1 MDSIPALSIFDLPDE
16 MLAKVFSYF
25 HQESDEAKSLLCTCH
40 RFKNVLEQLVYEYN
54 NYFFF
59 SEFTQQTPL
68 SISQTEIDSLKK
80 CQKRFWNINLSS
92 EMSPDTFTCFKS
104 YYQKHKIR
112 TVGIYCNA
120 KVCTLAKLYEIL
132 WAVKEVESLHIH
144 LWEADCCS
152 TFEHSLG
159 SSTTYN
165 ERRPV
170 KIEFNS
176 LISIFIA
183 SEYRDQ
189 RIISDN
195 FVSLL
200 TWPKLKSFRY
210 SDVRFRSSS
219 VYRMLKYLKAVQKI
233 YIMEFPPIQFVTGF
247 NFSETSIEMRYC
259 NQGIKQI
266 EEFVG
271 ERISSIKYL
280 IVLERESLIYKY
292 NNLIKMVQATVE
304 EIEINLDTV
313 KMLSRQLKF
322 FSAQKLVLHPGDIA
336 ENIGPI
342 SVIFPN
348 VEEISFSGSSMRV
361 QLVFDSDYNLMF
373 SYLPKLKEITGVYRR
388 HSN

>member
-1 MDSIPALSIFDLPDE
+1 MDSIPASSILDLPDE

-25 HQESDEAKSLLCTCH
+25 KLESDEAKSLLCTCH
-40 RFKNVLEQLVYEYN
+40 RFKDVLEQLVYEYN

-59 SEFTQQTPL
+59 SEYTQQTPL
-68 SISQTEIDSLKK
+68 SISQSEIDSLKK
-80 CQKRFWNINLSS
+80 CKKRFWNIEIST
-92 EMSPDTFTCFKS
+92 EMSPDTFIFFKS
-104 YYQKHKIR
+104 YYQKHRIR

-132 WAVKEVESLHIH
+132 CVVKEVESLHIH
-144 LWEADCCS
+144 LWKADDCS
-152 TFEHSLG
+152 TYEHSLG
-159 SSTTYN
+159 PSMSFN

-170 KIEFNS
+170 KIEFNN
-176 LISIFIA
+176 LISIYIA
-183 SEYRDQ
+183 SDYRDQ

-200 TWPKLKSFRY
+200 SLPKLRTFRF

-219 VYRMLKYLKAVQKI
+219 VYRMLKYLKTVQKI
-233 YIMEFPPIQFVTGF
+233 YIMEFSPMQFVTGF
-247 NFSETSIEMRYC
+247 YFSGTSIEMRYC
-259 NQGIKQI
+259 SQGIKHI
-266 EEFVG
+266 EDCVS
-271 ERISSIKYL
+271 ERISSINYL
-280 IVLERESLIYKY
+280 IILERESLIHKY
-292 NNLIKMVQATVE
+292 DNLLKILQATVE

-322 FSAQKLVLHPGDIA
+322 FSVQKLVVHPGDIA
-336 ENIGPI
+336 ENISPL

-348 VEEISFSGSSMRV
+348 LEEISFSGSSMRM

-388 HSN
+388 RSN